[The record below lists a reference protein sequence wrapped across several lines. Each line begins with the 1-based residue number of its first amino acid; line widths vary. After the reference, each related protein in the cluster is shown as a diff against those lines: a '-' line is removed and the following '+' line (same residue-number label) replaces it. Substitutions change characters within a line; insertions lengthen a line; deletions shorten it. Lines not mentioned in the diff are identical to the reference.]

1 MKYCV
6 NCGRQIP
13 YPDAIFC
20 DSCGYRQPVLGNCQ
34 PSASELAP
42 DKNESASAHV
52 GVSDKDTAA
61 VKRIIV
67 FVVSAVLALLV
78 CGIATM
84 FVGPLSLVALVGV
97 FIGSRKLLEEM
108 TGIK

>member
-6 NCGRQIP
+6 NCGRQIQ
-13 YPDAIFC
+13 YPDANFC
-20 DSCGYRQPVLGNCQ
+20 DSCGHRQPVFGNCQ
-34 PSASELAP
+34 TSASTFAP
-42 DKNESASAHV
+42 DKNAGASAQV

-61 VKRIIV
+61 VKRVIV
-67 FVVSAVLALLV
+67 FVVSAGLALLV
-78 CGIATM
+78 CGFATM
-84 FVGPLSLVALVGV
+84 VVGPLSLVALVGV